1 MKILSR
7 KSAAMLGLGAMLL
20 FAGCAGS
27 DRDKDGIPNGADLC
41 AEEAEDVDGFEDND
55 GCPDPDNDKDGVC
68 DPWVAEKGL
77 SAKYKSVCSGS
88 DKCIDVPEDK
98 DGFEDEDGCPEEDIG
113 KMAEFIDDGIPVY
126 LYTGNH
132 DVWMFGY
139 FQEEIGATVYT
150 KETTLTLDGKNF
162 YVAHGDGLGDP
173 SLTFRF
179 MRGFFR
185 NKFCQFLYK
194 WIHPDLTMPFGRAW
208 SKSNR
213 KKKRGNA
220 AESYLGEEKEFLVQF
235 AKKHSQT
242 NDIDFY
248 VFGHRHIVLD
258 LTIEG
263 NKRVIILGDWITNFT
278 YAEWDGEHFE
288 IKRYEEK
295 R

>member
-1 MKILSR
+1 MDSSKKKIYFASD
-7 KSAAMLGLGAMLL
+7 AHLGLEVYE
-20 FAGCAGS
+20 
-27 DRDKDGIPNGADLC
+27 DRFTAERRIVQWMDSIKPTCKALYFVGDMFDYWFEYKYVIPK
-41 AEEAEDVDGFEDND
+41 GF
-55 GCPDPDNDKDGVC
+55 VR
-68 DPWVAEKGL
+68 
-77 SAKYKSVCSGS
+77 
-88 DKCIDVPEDK
+88 
-98 DGFEDEDGCPEEDIG
+98 FIG

-150 KETTLTLDGKNF
+150 KETILTLEGKNF

-173 SLTFRF
+173 SLSFRF

-295 R
+295 Q